1 MKSESERETL
11 EALVRTV
18 CLSLEEI
25 YETDVAEKDFL
36 TGQIYAYVECLEVLQ
51 GCATIRRE
59 LLNYEIEEKFP
70 LP

>member
-1 MKSESERETL
+1 MTDERRAL
-11 EALVRTV
+11 ERLVRTI

-25 YETDVAEKDFL
+25 YEAKGEVVTDFL
-36 TGQIYAYVECLEVLQ
+36 IGQIYAYVECLEVLQ

-59 LLNYEIEEKFP
+59 FLNYEIEEKFP

>member
-1 MKSESERETL
+1 MKSERETL
-11 EALVRTV
+11 EALVRTI

-25 YETDVAEKDFL
+25 YEAGGTKRDFL

-51 GCATIRRE
+51 GCAEIRRE

>member
-1 MKSESERETL
+1 M
-11 EALVRTV
+11 RTV

-25 YETDVAEKDFL
+25 YETNGAEQDFL
-36 TGQIYAYVECLEVLQ
+36 IGQIYAYVECLEVLQ
-51 GCATIRRE
+51 GCAEIRRE